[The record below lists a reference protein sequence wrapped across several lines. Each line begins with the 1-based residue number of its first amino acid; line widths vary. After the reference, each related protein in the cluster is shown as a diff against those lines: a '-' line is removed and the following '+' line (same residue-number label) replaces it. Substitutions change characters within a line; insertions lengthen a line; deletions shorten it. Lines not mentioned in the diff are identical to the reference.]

1 MTLTDETPRTDA
13 APMTSANPI
22 ARFFGV
28 RVRLWPMLILI
39 AALVSAVLF
48 GAMNAPTVNWLV
60 ALTSQAKDDQVIT
73 AVERVDEHVL
83 VQLRAEGIKEKQ
95 QDGSFLLGV
104 EIPGTNRTT
113 FLRYGFDA
121 KLGVQGDAVSVTP
134 QGEHVYLVS
143 VPPFVFIGYDDFA
156 SEVAVENNGILSWTT
171 PDIDELELS
180 NSILTAEAEQQYVD
194 ENVDV
199 LREQA
204 DAVLTRIIRSVDPDA
219 TIEFEFAQ

>member
-1 MTLTDETPRTDA
+1 MTLTDETTRTDA
-13 APMTSANPI
+13 ARMTSTNPI

-48 GAMNAPTVNWLV
+48 GAMNAPTVTWLV
-60 ALTSQAKDDQVIT
+60 ALTSQTKDDQVIT
-73 AVERVDEHVL
+73 AVERVEEHVL
-83 VQLRAEGIKEKQ
+83 VQLRAEGITEKR

-104 EIPGTNRTT
+104 EIPGTSRTT

-121 KLGVQGDAVSVTP
+121 KLGIQGDAVEVTP
-134 QGEHVYLVS
+134 QGDRSYLIS
-143 VPPFVFIGYDDFA
+143 VPQFVFIGYDDFS
-156 SEVAVENNGILSWTT
+156 SEVAVENNGVLSWTT
-171 PDIDELELS
+171 PEIDELALS
-180 NSILTAEAEQQYVD
+180 NSILTADAEQQYVD
-194 ENVDV
+194 DNVDV

>member
-1 MTLTDETPRTDA
+1 MTLTDETTRTDA
-13 APMTSANPI
+13 PRMTSTNPI

-48 GAMNAPTVNWLV
+48 GAMNAPTVTWLV

-83 VQLRAEGIKEKQ
+83 VRLRAEGIKEKQ
-95 QDGSFLLGV
+95 QDGSLVLGV
-104 EIPGTNRTT
+104 EIPGTSRTT

-121 KLGVQGDAVSVTP
+121 KLGIQGDAVSVTP
-134 QGEHVYLVS
+134 QGDHAYLVS
-143 VPPFVFIGYDDFA
+143 VPPFVFIGYDDFS

-171 PDIDELELS
+171 PEIDELALS
-180 NSILTAEAEQQYVD
+180 NSILTADAEQQYVD
-194 ENVDV
+194 DNVDV
-199 LREQA
+199 LREQT
-204 DAVLTRIIRSVDPDA
+204 DVVLTRIIRSVDPDA